1 MADRPCRSFPGRH
14 WCVQS
19 SIAVVTIAASKN
31 RVRGPLERAWPI
43 ANLRRAISQKEP
55 VHLQESAR
63 LLLVD
68 ARNQSVQLE
77 TETFTHLQDAPKTWR
92 TLIERHHRHLQLHGA
107 HTLKYQVG
115 PG

>member
-1 MADRPCRSFPGRH
+1 MADRPCRSLPGRH
-14 WCVQS
+14 WCVHS
-19 SIAVVTIAASKN
+19 SIAVVTIAATKN

-68 ARNQSVQLE
+68 ARNQTVQLE
-77 TETFTHLQDAPKTWR
+77 AETLTHLQHVPKARR
-92 TLIERHHRHLQLHGA
+92 TAVKRHQRQ
-107 HTLKYQVG
+107 
-115 PG
+115 